1 MSLLSSFDNSLYKV
15 RSDKLLES
23 VLRVLSGRKTSSID
37 EAVSLFE
44 KELALIG
51 NALKL
56 RSRVLELLVKLEHYS
71 KFKQEVLRTYV
82 KKLGISMSE
91 KPRLRICRNYG
102 KESVCI
108 ATEKT
113 TRWIG
118 DETVYTEFKRY
129 LQIKEML
136 IETLNKYKKT
146 LNTLLES
153 DYMWVRKLARS
164 LLRELRSLS
173 RAKPVS

>member
-23 VLRVLSGRKTSSID
+23 VLRVLSGRKTSGID
-37 EAVSLFE
+37 DAVSLFE
-44 KELALIG
+44 RELALFSK
-51 NALKL
+51 ALKL
-56 RSRVLELLVKLEHYS
+56 RSRVLELRIKLEHYS
-71 KFKQEVLRTYV
+71 KFKQEVLRVYV
-82 KKLGISMSE
+82 DKLGISMSE

-118 DETVYTEFKRY
+118 DETVYTEFKQY
-129 LQIKEML
+129 LQIKQML
-136 IETLNKYKKT
+136 IEALNQYKRT
-146 LNTLLES
+146 LNTLLRS
-153 DYMWVRKLARS
+153 DYMWVRKLARL

-173 RAKPVS
+173 RVQK